1 MIGSWIAGRR
11 RFDTVF
17 RFLLAGGSAAAVNW
31 IVRFPLSAI
40 MPFWLAVWISALI
53 GMILG
58 FVLYRSFVFPASARS
73 IWREIRDF
81 LIVNLATTL
90 VVTAAAAAFV
100 LVLAREVD
108 RPVAEAIAH
117 AIAIAAGAI
126 LNFFGHRIF
135 TFRPSARGP
144 EPHAEARHGREPSLG
159 KLLTQPRR
167 VPPGY

>member
-1 MIGSWIAGRR
+1 MIGAWIARRR

-58 FVLYRSFVFPASARS
+58 FVLYRYFVFPASARS
-73 IWREIRDF
+73 IWGEIRDF
-81 LIVNLATTL
+81 LLVNLATTL
-90 VVTAAAAAFV
+90 VVTAVAAAFV
-100 LVLAREVD
+100 LVLVHYVD

-135 TFRPSARGP
+135 TFRPSPRRP
-144 EPHAEARHGREPSLG
+144 EPPAETQHGRDAGFG
-159 KLLTQPRR
+159 KLLSQSSR